1 MVNTPPVMMKQQQHP
16 VLTDEALHMV
26 ASRFRVLGDPNRLRI
41 LNHLMQ
47 GEFSVQQLV
56 ESTGL
61 SQPNISRH
69 LSVLRSEGI
78 VQRRP
83 EGNHA
88 FYSIQDPTIMQLCEI
103 VCDRLLGNLLQ
114 NLGSLPNTSS

>member
-1 MVNTPPVMMKQQQHP
+1 MIIEQHRHP

-26 ASRFRVLGDPNRLRI
+26 ASRFRVLGDPTRLRI
-41 LNHLMQ
+41 LNRLMQ
-47 GEFSVQQLV
+47 GEYSVQQLV
-56 ESTGL
+56 QNTGL
-61 SQPNISRH
+61 GQPNISRH

-78 VQRRP
+78 VQRRS

-103 VCDRLLGNLLQ
+103 VCDRLLGKLLQ
-114 NLGSLPNTSS
+114 NLGSLPNTPK

>member
-1 MVNTPPVMMKQQQHP
+1 MKIQTHTHP
-16 VLTDEALHMV
+16 VLTDEALEMV

-47 GEFSVQQLV
+47 REQSVQQLV

-61 SQPNISRH
+61 GQPNISRH
-69 LSVLRSEGI
+69 LSVLRSEGV
-78 VQRRP
+78 VQRRS
-83 EGNHA
+83 EGNRA

-103 VCDRLLGNLLQ
+103 VCDRLLGKLLQ
-114 NLGSLPNTSS
+114 NLGSLPNTPSK

>member
-1 MVNTPPVMMKQQQHP
+1 MHIQKHTHS
-16 VLTDEALHMV
+16 VLTDEALEML
-26 ASRFRVLGDPNRLRI
+26 ASRFHVLGDPNRLRI

-47 GEFSVQQLV
+47 RDHSVQQLV

-61 SQPNISRH
+61 RQPNISRH
-69 LSVLRSEGI
+69 LRVLRTEGI
-78 VQRRP
+78 VQRRS

-103 VCDRLLGNLLQ
+103 VCDQLLGKLLQ
-114 NLGSLPNTSS
+114 NLGSLPNRSK